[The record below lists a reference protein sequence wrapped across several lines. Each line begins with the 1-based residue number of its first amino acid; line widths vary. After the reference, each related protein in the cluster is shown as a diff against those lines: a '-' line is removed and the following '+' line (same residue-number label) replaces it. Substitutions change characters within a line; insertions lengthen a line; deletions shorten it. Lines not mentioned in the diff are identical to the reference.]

1 MNSRE
6 TASFE
11 RREKQTEKAPDIA
24 VGGLCFIGSK
34 KLTRLAFDFVLG
46 ELNGLIFFCGFIELR
61 LQSLDAFYAEDGEAA
76 VLECFRK
83 PEEDYP

>member
-1 MNSRE
+1 M
-6 TASFE
+6 
-11 RREKQTEKAPDIA
+11 
-24 VGGLCFIGSK
+24 
-34 KLTRLAFDFVLG
+34 LG
-46 ELNGLIFFCGFIELR
+46 ELNGLIFFCGFIFLELR